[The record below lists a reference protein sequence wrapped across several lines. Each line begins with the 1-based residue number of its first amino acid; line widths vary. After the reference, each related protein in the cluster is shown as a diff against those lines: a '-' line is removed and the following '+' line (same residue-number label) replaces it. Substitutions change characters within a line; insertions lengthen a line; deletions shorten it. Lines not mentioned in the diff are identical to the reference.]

1 MENNPN
7 FSRTITLLRKEK
19 GISQKA
25 AADALG
31 VSQALLSH
39 YEKGIRECGLTFLT
53 RAADFYG
60 VSCDY
65 LLGRSKEVTGRTISI
80 SEIPDGDSPK
90 KERVSPNEMMLAF
103 NKKLILNAANIVFT
117 LIGKTGS
124 AGFMKDASVY
134 MCLSLY
140 KLFRLVHISNL
151 KNDPNFFEIKE
162 SAAFALST
170 AAMNAAE
177 ANMMC
182 EATGVSFAG
191 RDTCMDNADETVITS
206 TSLGDAFPATAPAM
220 LNVIKNSEAKMMMLA
235 NSEK

>member
-65 LLGRSKEVTGRTISI
+65 LLGRSKEVTGRTIAI
-80 SEIPDGDSPK
+80 SDIPDEDPAK
-90 KERVSPNEMMLAF
+90 KERISPGELMLSF
-103 NKKLILNAANIVFT
+103 NKKLIMNAVNIVFT

-134 MCLSLY
+134 MCLALY
-140 KLFRLVHISNL
+140 KLFRLVHISNA
-151 KNDPNFFEIKE
+151 KNDKNFFEIKE
-162 SAAFALST
+162 NAAFALST
-170 AAMNAAE
+170 AAMNSAE
-177 ANMMC
+177 ANMLC
-182 EATGVSFAG
+182 EVNGVQFAG
-191 RDTCMDNADETVITS
+191 RDYCKNQTDETVITS
-206 TSLGDAFPATAPAM
+206 TSLGDMFSATSASM
-220 LNVIKNSEAKMMMLA
+220 LNVVKNSEAKMMMIA
-235 NSEK
+235 NAEK

>member
-53 RAADFYG
+53 RTADFYG

-65 LLGRSKEVTGRTISI
+65 LLGRSKEVTGRTINI
-80 SEIPDGDSPK
+80 SEIPDEDLTK
-90 KERVSPNEMMLAF
+90 KERVTPGEMMLSF
-103 NKKLILNAANIVFT
+103 NKKLIMNAVNIVFT

-124 AGFMKDASVY
+124 TGFVKDASIF
-134 MCLSLY
+134 MCLALY
-140 KLFRLVHISNL
+140 KLFRLIHISNI
-151 KNDPNFFEIKE
+151 KNDKNFFEIKE
-162 SAAFALST
+162 NAAFALST

-191 RDTCMDNADETVITS
+191 RDTCRDNAEETVITS
-206 TSLGDAFPATAPAM
+206 TSLGDMFPATAPAM
-220 LNVIKNSEAKMMMLA
+220 LSVIKNSEAKMMMTA
-235 NSEK
+235 YAEK